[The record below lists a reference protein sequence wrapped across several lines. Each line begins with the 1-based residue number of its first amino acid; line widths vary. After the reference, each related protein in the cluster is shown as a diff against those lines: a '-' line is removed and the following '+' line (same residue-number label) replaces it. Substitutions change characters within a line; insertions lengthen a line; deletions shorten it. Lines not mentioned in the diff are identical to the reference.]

1 MAPNLVRKQLRATK
15 FSMLC
20 AESYL
25 SMMYPSRENAQ
36 RGETDSPPRHFDFP
50 PFVFLR
56 QVIGLAS
63 RTF

>member
-1 MAPNLVRKQLRATK
+1 
-15 FSMLC
+15 MLC